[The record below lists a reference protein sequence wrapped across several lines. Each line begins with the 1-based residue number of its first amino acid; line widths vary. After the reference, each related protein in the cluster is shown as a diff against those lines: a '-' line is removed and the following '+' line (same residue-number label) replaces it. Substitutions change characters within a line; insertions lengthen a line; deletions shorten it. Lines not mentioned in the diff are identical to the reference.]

1 MRAMDGAS
9 EGWEGDKPPAPSEPL
24 TSHRLFTETVR
35 QLAMLADRSGA
46 ILWVQVG

>member
-24 TSHRLFTETVR
+24 G
-35 QLAMLADRSGA
+35 QLAMLADRGGA